1 MIFGQ
6 GANDKFI
13 IGMDISDEY
22 VQLSYIQSD
31 MSSPQTL
38 SQVAGEEDY
47 SIPMVMC
54 KRPGVNQ
61 WYFGREAVNYSVQNQ
76 VEPLTG
82 LLSLAK
88 ANAEVTIEGQ
98 RLDAVALL
106 ALFLK
111 RCVGMAT
118 TLNGTDKI
126 AGLMLTGQGMGEDDA
141 EFFSKVIE
149 KARIKAELVYC
160 QSHEES
166 FYYYLLGQQA
176 DLLEKT
182 SMLLE
187 YRGGRLVVMMMH
199 CNPFT
204 TPRVLYC
211 NVSGQEFPI
220 FEDEDMEVLDQEL
233 AYRCSDLIRQ
243 DKPDAV
249 YLIGEAF
256 VEQNIQETLRVLCSQ
271 CRVFLG
277 NNLFSKGAC
286 IAMRE
291 TALLPSEL
299 GKRYVYLGENKLS
312 ANVGMQLLNQG
323 QENYMALLDAG
334 DGWKK
339 AEKTVELYIKEQ
351 DVLEFQAVS
360 LIGREDVNE
369 TIFLEGLPA
378 GVSRLRLEV
387 YMETRDELVVRVSD
401 LGFGEIRPATQK
413 TWEKRVRL

>member
-6 GANDKFI
+6 SGSDKFI
-13 IGMDISDEY
+13 IGMDLGEES

-38 SQVAGEEDY
+38 SQVVGEEDY

-61 WYFGREAVNYSVQNQ
+61 WYFGKEAVSYSVQNQ

-88 ANAEVTIEGQ
+88 ENAEVTIEGQ
-98 RLDAVALL
+98 TFDSVALL

-111 RCVGMAT
+111 RCVGMVV
-118 TLNGTDKI
+118 TLLGTDKI
-126 AGLMLTGQGMGEDDA
+126 GGLMLTGQAMDEEDAD
-141 EFFSKVIE
+141 FFSKVVE
-149 KARIKAELVYC
+149 KAKIKTELVYC

-166 FYYYLLGQQA
+166 FYYYLLGQQT

-182 SMLLE
+182 TMLLE
-187 YRGGRLVVMMMH
+187 CRGSRLTGMVMR

-220 FEDEDMEVLDQEL
+220 FEDEDIEVMDQEL
-233 AYRCSDLIRQ
+233 AYRCSDLLRQ

-256 VEQNIQETLRVLCSQ
+256 VEQNIQETLGVLCSQ

-312 ANVGMQLLNQG
+312 ANIGMQLFIQG

-334 DGWKK
+334 DGWKT

-360 LIGREDVNE
+360 MIGREDVNE

-378 GVSRLRLEV
+378 GVSRLRLEI

-401 LGFGEIRPATQK
+401 LGFGEIRPATQM
-413 TWEKRVRL
+413 TWEKRIRL

>member
-61 WYFGREAVNYSVQNQ
+61 WYFGKEAVNYSVQNQ

-88 ANAEVTIEGQ
+88 ANAQVTIEGQ
-98 RLDAVALL
+98 RLDSVALL

-118 TLNGTDKI
+118 TLIGTDKI
-126 AGLMLTGQGMGEDDA
+126 AGLMLTGQGTGEDDA
-141 EFFSKVIE
+141 EFFSKVME
-149 KARIKAELVYC
+149 KARIKTEFVYC

-166 FYYYLLGQQA
+166 FYYYLLGQQT
-176 DLLEKT
+176 DLLERT

-187 YRGGRLVVMMMH
+187 YSRSRLVVMVMH

-211 NVSGQEFPI
+211 NVSEQEFPL
-220 FEDEDMEVLDQEL
+220 FEDEDTEVLDREL
-233 AYRCSDLIRQ
+233 AYRCSDLLNQ
-243 DKPDAV
+243 EKPDAV

-256 VEQNIQETLRVLCSQ
+256 VEQNIQETLEVLCSQ

-291 TALLPSEL
+291 TVLLPSEL
-299 GKRYVYLGENKLS
+299 GKRYVYLGESKLS
-312 ANVGMQLLNQG
+312 ANVGMQLFIQG
-323 QENYMALLDAG
+323 QDNYMALLDAG
-334 DGWKK
+334 TAWKK
-339 AEKTVELYIKEQ
+339 AGKTVELYIKEQ

-387 YMETRDELVVRVSD
+387 YMEAPEELVVRVSD

>member
-6 GANDKFI
+6 SGNDKFI
-13 IGMDISDEY
+13 IGMDLGDEY

-61 WYFGREAVNYSVQNQ
+61 WYFGKEAVSYSAHNQ

-88 ANAEVTIEGQ
+88 TQAEVTIEGQ
-98 RLDAVALL
+98 KFDSVALF

-111 RCVGMAT
+111 RCVGMVT
-118 TLNGTDKI
+118 TLTGTDKI
-126 AGLMLTGQGMGEDDA
+126 AGLMLTGQTMDEEDV
-141 EFFSKVIE
+141 ELFSKVIE
-149 KARIKAELVYC
+149 KARIKTELVYC
-160 QSHEES
+160 QGHEES

-182 SMLLE
+182 TMLLE
-187 YRGGRLVVMMMH
+187 CRGSRLAVMVMH

-211 NVSGQEFPI
+211 NASGQEFPL
-220 FEDEDMEVLDQEL
+220 FEDEAPEVIDQEL
-233 AYRCSDLIRQ
+233 AYRCSDLLRQ
-243 DKPDAV
+243 EKPDAV

-256 VEQNIQETLRVLCSQ
+256 VEQNIQETLGVLCSQ

-286 IAMRE
+286 MAMRE
-291 TALLPSEL
+291 TVLLPSEL
-299 GKRYVYLGENKLS
+299 GKRYVYLGESKLT
-312 ANVGMQLLNQG
+312 ANIGMQLFIQG
-323 QENYMALLDAG
+323 QDNYMALLDAG
-334 DGWKK
+334 TSWKT

-360 LIGREDVNE
+360 LIGREDVKE
-369 TIFLEGLPA
+369 TIFLEGLPE
-378 GVSRLRLEV
+378 GVSRLRLEA
-387 YMETRDELVVRVSD
+387 YMETREELVVRVSD
-401 LGFGEIRPATQK
+401 LGFGEIRPATQM

>member
-61 WYFGREAVNYSVQNQ
+61 WYFGKEAVNYSVQNQ

-88 ANAEVTIEGQ
+88 ANAQVTIEGQ
-98 RLDAVALL
+98 RLDSVALL

-118 TLNGTDKI
+118 TLFGTDKI
-126 AGLMLTGQGMGEDDA
+126 AGLMLTGQGTGEDDA
-141 EFFSKVIE
+141 AFFSKVME
-149 KARIKAELVYC
+149 KARIKTEFVYC

-166 FYYYLLGQQA
+166 FYYYLLGQQT
-176 DLLEKT
+176 DLLERT

-187 YRGGRLVVMMMH
+187 YSGSRLVVMVMH
-199 CNPFT
+199 CNLFT

-211 NVSGQEFPI
+211 NVSEQEFPL
-220 FEDEDMEVLDQEL
+220 FEDEDTEVLDREL
-233 AYRCSDLIRQ
+233 AYRCSDLLNQ
-243 DKPDAV
+243 EKPDAV

-256 VEQNIQETLRVLCSQ
+256 VEQNIQETLEVLCSQ

-291 TALLPSEL
+291 TVLLPSEL
-299 GKRYVYLGENKLS
+299 GKRYVYLGESKLS
-312 ANVGMQLLNQG
+312 ANVGMQLFIQG
-323 QENYMALLDAG
+323 QDNYMALLDAG
-334 DGWKK
+334 TAWKK
-339 AEKTVELYIKEQ
+339 AGKTVELYIKEQ

-387 YMETRDELVVRVSD
+387 YMEAPEELVVRVSD